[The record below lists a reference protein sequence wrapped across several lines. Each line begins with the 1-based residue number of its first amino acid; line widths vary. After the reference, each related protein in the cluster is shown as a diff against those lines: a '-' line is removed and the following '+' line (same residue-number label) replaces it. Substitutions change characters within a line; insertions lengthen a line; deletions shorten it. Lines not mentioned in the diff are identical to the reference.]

1 MQENTIKDIALE
13 LGLSPSTV
21 SRALKDHPHI
31 NKETKRKVKEV
42 AAKLGYRYNAMAAS
56 LRNSRSNTIG
66 LIIPRISKY
75 YQSAVITA
83 IQNKLQEYKY
93 NVMICQ
99 SNESLEVEKE
109 LVQALYASR
118 VEGLIVSST
127 LNTVD
132 FSHFDI
138 FSNSNRPLVFFDRVP
153 KEYAGN
159 KIHGDDHKGGYI
171 ATRHLLELGCRRI
184 AFIGG
189 LTCCNLYAQRYNGY
203 TQALHEYGLKPDE
216 SLVHFHDLTSENAQ
230 VTSRKIFAQAPYPD
244 AVFACNDTTALV
256 VVQHA
261 RTLKIPIPTALK
273 VVGYSNDP
281 LAQIIHPSITS
292 IEQYPYRVGEQSAI
306 MMMNLIQQ
314 KIKPGNDYL
323 HLDIH
328 VDLIKRRST
337 VANDEPGIAEK
348 FTPSLLV
355 EQEAGSLIKKLT

>member
-1 MQENTIKDIALE
+1 MSDQQENTIKDIALE

-42 AAKLGYRYNAMAAS
+42 AEKLGYRYNAMAAS

-83 IQNKLQEYKY
+83 IQNKLHEYKY

-153 KEYAGN
+153 KDYPGN
-159 KIHGDDHKGGYI
+159 KIHGDDHKGGYM
-171 ATRHLLELGCRRI
+171 ATMHLLDLGCRKI

-203 TQALHEYGLKPDE
+203 KQALQEYGLEPEE
-216 SLVHFHDLTSENAQ
+216 SLVYFQDLTSENAQ
-230 VTSRKIFAQAPYPD
+230 ATSRKIFAEASYPD
-244 AVFACNDTTALV
+244 AVFACNDTTALA

-261 RTLKIPIPTALK
+261 RSLKIAIPAALK

-281 LAQIIHPSITS
+281 LAQIIHPAITS
-292 IEQYPYRVGEQSAI
+292 IEQYPYKVGEQSAI

-314 KIKPGNDYL
+314 KIKAGNDYL

-328 VDLIKRRST
+328 VDIIKRRST
-337 VANDEPGIAEK
+337 VAKDETGFAGK
-348 FTPSLLV
+348 LTPSALPGDRNQQLH
-355 EQEAGSLIKKLT
+355 

>member
-1 MQENTIKDIALE
+1 MHDQPENTIKDIALE

-42 AAKLGYRYNAMAAS
+42 AAKLGYKYNAMAAS

-83 IQNKLQEYKY
+83 IQNKLHEYKY

-99 SNESLEVEKE
+99 SNESVELEKE
-109 LVQALYASR
+109 LVHALYASR

-138 FSNSNRPLVFFDRVP
+138 FSNSNRPLVFYDRVP
-153 KEYAGN
+153 ADYAGN
-159 KIHGDDHKGGYI
+159 KVQGDDLQGGYL

-184 AFIGG
+184 AYIGG
-189 LTCCNLYAQRYNGY
+189 LTSCNLYRQRYNGY
-203 TQALHEYGLKPDE
+203 IQALKEYNLAPDA
-216 SLVHFHDLTSENAQ
+216 SLLYFHDLTAENAAR
-230 VTSRKIFAQAPYPD
+230 TSRKIFAEQPYPD
-244 AVFACNDTTALV
+244 GVFACNDTTAMAI
-256 VVQHA
+256 VQYA
-261 RTLKIPIPTALK
+261 KQLGIRVPEELKI
-273 VVGYSNDP
+273 VGYSNDP
-281 LAQIIHPSITS
+281 LAQIIDPAITS
-292 IEQYPYRVGEQSAI
+292 VEQYPYKVGEQSAI

-314 KIKPGNDYL
+314 KPNPGKQFLN
-323 HLDIH
+323 LDIH
-328 VDLIKRRST
+328 VSLIKRNST
-337 VANDEPGIAEK
+337 TQLTEMHKPV
-348 FTPSLLV
+348 
-355 EQEAGSLIKKLT
+355 KKIPVSKQGK